1 MTTVIF
7 TLLATFVVGPFL
19 FIEQGWAISTLWNWF
34 VAPLG
39 APQIGIATAIG
50 ISLTAAVIRMKGS
63 EKSPERTRRESI
75 ERLVGIFL
83 VPLVG
88 VGLGW
93 IVKQFV

>member
-1 MTTVIF
+1 MTKVIA
-7 TLLATFVVGPFL
+7 TILAIFVVGPLL

-50 ISLTAAVIRMKGS
+50 ISLTVAVIRMKGS
-63 EKSPERTRRESI
+63 AKSPERTRRQSI
-75 ERLVGIFL
+75 ENLAGIFL

-93 IVKQFV
+93 IVKQYV